1 MLLLET
7 FNGSTAAIGGH
18 VDPIGFLSSI
28 QENVGSYATG
38 AYLNDGIH
46 VIDGFVNRVGFLAD
60 GQVIGGGCLW

>member
-1 MLLLET
+1 M
-7 FNGSTAAIGGH
+7 
-18 VDPIGFLSSI
+18 DPIGFLSSI